1 VIGNTRFLGLY
12 LLAGLAGGVA
22 SFVSRKFIDGKLPLC
37 GSSGSFA
44 GLLAVRL
51 VSPLRSRWSAVLARL
66 TANYFRPHASST
78 APPSR
83 RIRYTR
89 PRSTLFLVV
98 RD

>member
-66 TANYFRPHASST
+66 TANCFRPHASST